1 MSTKKVKVELLF
13 GANTQA
19 AQAELKKLSD
29 SLENI
34 RKRPPIGA
42 GDMGFQKAA
51 EAAEWLERSLRSAVD
66 VNTGKLNLNKF
77 SQDLNT
83 AGKNLEGLHRDLK
96 RAGLDGENAFKQLAK
111 SIALADTATLSV
123 NDKLKEVFK
132 TLKNTARWEISSKV
146 LHSLESALSNSY
158 RYAQDLNKSL
168 NDIRIVTGYNIDQMA
183 KFAKEANSAAKA
195 LSSTT
200 TDYTKASLIY
210 YQQGLSDSE
219 VIERTNTTVKMAQV
233 AGSTAEKT
241 SDQLTAVWNNFY
253 DDSKSI
259 EYYADVMTALGAATA
274 SSTDEISAGLNKFAS
289 VANTVGLS
297 YEYAASALATVTA
310 TTRESADVV
319 GTAFKTLFAR
329 IQDLELGNT
338 LDDGTT
344 LGKYSQALAKVG
356 IDIKDTNDEIKTMD
370 VLLTEIAAKWQ
381 ELKKGDQIALAE
393 SVAGTRQYT
402 QLIALMDNWEFFQE
416 NLNTSL
422 TSTGALDEQAKI
434 YAESWEAA
442 EKRVTASAEA
452 IYGKILDD
460 DTFIELT
467 NLFANFIDSTGD
479 LIDSL
484 GGVKGL
490 LSAIGTIFV
499 AKFAKD
505 VPDFMRKIISNI
517 KVITGFAEKE
527 KIAMIQ
533 DSSTALRGGWNEKT
547 QTYNKSDDQLT
558 SEEKR
563 LIELND
569 VTIKY
574 LQNKR
579 KYSEYQQKEIEAR
592 LDNMKSLHDEIT
604 AYEKAGKE
612 AESFVRK
619 KKQSII
625 TTYTTNIDA
634 TNEKKELELRNKEA
648 KAKAKYYDASSQV
661 SLASGAVGNTKKRI
675 TTLRNK
681 VTQGT
686 ASEDETNELNKLENE
701 ELPKLE
707 QALVQTQDLL
717 KKAKQDIQ
725 DAGQELANFISN
737 LDNIDMDSLSD
748 EAKTSLEKL
757 QQAIEESVKASSKLD
772 TISKNIDTLIST
784 DDITELKE
792 YKEELQK
799 LLKLGEDFDLS
810 QQTKDAINQ
819 AIASNSIEDAKA
831 ILIKNKDDINKEL
844 TNIIDEKQDKAI
856 EAEAAT
862 TKLVGDRV
870 EVGKFTEIVTTDAQG
885 KYQKDYL
892 EDNLRKKTKNALDV
906 GNKTAIDRISQG
918 LTHATSTA
926 TGAIAAFS
934 AVNGVW
940 ETMEDTSATTGEKIT
955 ALGGGLM
962 SLIPTITSLIAT
974 MGPWGAAIAAIGAA
988 IAVGAKLWDNYTVT
1002 AEEKLEAATQR
1013 AEEFAQASKEA
1024 ANKADDIAS
1033 AYDNYIS
1040 VIDTLNS
1047 CVRGTTEWK
1056 NALTDVQNQSQALLD
1071 LYPELLK
1078 MADLYVYDSATGQY
1092 IIDPKKFKEAKEEA
1106 EKQAA
1111 FVSTASNMA
1120 NLSVL
1125 TAREEDEYK
1134 KLSNS
1139 ILNFDAFNLYDGS
1152 YIAKYGK
1159 EVFSTLSEEQ
1169 NKNFS
1174 SYIMQLLSQGASDEE
1189 IKNKAKNWIE
1199 ETSGYTLKEINGF
1212 NEQFEQ
1218 ILIKAEKL
1226 LSTQDEI
1233 AQTSS
1238 KTMLEYAKQFSLGE
1252 LGTLSLTSSLM
1263 QAEQGE
1269 WSAQEVV
1276 DKWQAN
1282 GLKFYGDILGANENE
1297 IRYAI
1302 EAYMKANNLSK
1313 SNKTNW
1319 LRAADGG
1326 KIFFETADGK
1336 NKEVSLLDIAE
1347 YARTTGIQ
1355 DITDINSEEVKI
1367 AKEIEKLEGEQKNLT
1382 KAILSETS
1390 GINTQALED
1399 YFRDFTGKVQNINE
1413 FINKYYNDI
1422 NSDIRKH
1429 LESFGFTEKDLE
1441 DAYNQVQGTLNNT
1454 IDYDSNL
1461 NKKISSEYTHR
1472 QVNTKQDVVDMLVA
1486 SNEDL
1491 KDLSVGQ
1498 QLNLANIYEKLFEY
1512 YGEFANHWIG
1522 QVTAKNYEEL
1532 AQAGEQLLD
1541 TATISTF
1548 EGLQLYEEY
1557 LASTETLTEEQKNSA
1572 LESAQNIQQIAD
1584 ITSDS
1589 IEAQAAQI
1597 NEIVG
1602 EGLAYGDILSEADIN
1617 TLKKNGLEIDKYF
1630 DRLEDGTYQLN
1641 GGIKN
1646 FEGNMESIAKAVDE
1660 CNRTIK
1666 NSTIDEYAKLLED
1679 YDKARAQA
1687 LQIQTDEQQQGNED
1701 YYNLAFLSSFNTDTL
1716 TSAGIDVDTQN
1727 LIKNNVIKNDDGTVK
1742 EIITEGLTDEQ
1753 KETLIEAVNAI
1764 AQLDQQNQI
1773 KIGRQA
1779 VDYNDLDRI
1788 RTDYSLDTAVYDYL
1802 RAEMEKNAEAF
1813 ELTKFEEIVDIYADI
1828 ADELSYINNE
1838 LAKANKYADNLYGD
1852 KRINQLKEI
1861 DNLYQKEIDA
1871 LEKKQSIIDSQL
1883 AKAKS
1888 TLQEHQVKVEGV
1900 DNINIDESTGLV
1912 TNQYD
1917 ILNQLWI
1924 KLNETETAFKAAGA
1938 VEGTWLAGE
1947 VERLKKEYE
1956 TFKQY
1961 VDNYEQL
1968 YNDSL
1973 ENVNAYQDAIIAKMD
1988 NHYESL
1994 VYEVEI
2000 NLEINELD
2008 LKELDYYLNKV
2019 SDDFYSMSEAIS
2031 YMVDNKSGNKL
2042 DILKDALNIYD
2053 DKYSLS
2059 NGILGGSIVEA
2070 RRSGSITQEK
2080 YISDLKESYNAILDN
2095 LQSLNELD
2103 KEMMAYYGET
2113 LSKANEELDK
2123 YTSRMDSLTKVL
2135 DHYKNVLNIVGKE
2148 QDYKAMGAVLEGTAK
2163 HLKNVVDVSRKEY
2176 EMFAAEE
2183 AEMRA
2188 RLNTVTENDSRYD
2201 LYKKEWEA
2209 AEEAMREAQ
2218 DSMLSATKEWAEA
2231 MKATV
2236 ENELSGLA
2244 DTLEKALTGGI
2255 SFDELSQ
2262 SMERASSLQEEY
2274 LTATNQIYETTKL
2287 MRTAQNA
2294 IDSTTNS
2301 VAKEKFKNYINE
2313 TKQLQNQTKLS
2324 QYELDIQQAK
2334 YDLLLAEIA
2343 LQDAQNAKTTVRLT
2357 RDAEGN
2363 FGYVYTADQNK
2374 VNDAQQKFEDAQNK
2388 LYNIGLEGANEYTE
2402 KYQQAMSA
2410 MYDELTE
2417 LQTAYLNGEITTQE
2431 EYNRRQNEIQQYYY
2445 EKLKNYSSLYQIALT
2460 TDSRIVADA
2469 WSTDFA
2475 DMTYNTEE
2483 WMAHVNDYVGQTK
2496 EVFIDWQE
2504 TIDAIEQEVD
2514 ADFENMETAVSDV
2527 TKASTDLKDEINDEV
2542 IPALT
2547 EEINS
2552 ISAVTEK
2559 YAEQRGE
2566 IEKQITYYERLASA
2580 IGDAI
2585 KAQDVFEGTEQF
2597 EETPPS
2603 EEPPSDLS
2611 LAMAKIIQ
2619 SGQTRT
2625 GSQEYQKWHSIRAK
2639 KLANTGPIDSDT
2651 QIDTS
2656 TLAKLMGAYEK
2667 TIQKGY
2673 TTSDVY
2679 KYVEAVIAGK
2689 AFFNN
2694 TEAEAALEG
2703 NWQLKRYKTGGY
2715 TGAWG
2720 PEGKLAIL
2728 DEKELVLNSEDTT
2741 NFLASL
2747 DLLHD
2752 IIRMIDIQAAST
2764 QIGGILSS
2772 STFEYGAAGTLE
2784 QSVHIEASF
2793 PGVTDR
2799 TEIEEA
2805 FNNLVNR
2812 ASQYANRK

>member
-146 LHSLESALSNSY
+146 LHTLESALSNSY

-168 NDIRIVTGYNIDQMA
+168 NDIRIVTGYNTDQMA
-183 KFAKEANSAAKA
+183 KFAKEANLAAKA

-219 VIERTNTTVKMAQV
+219 VIKRTNTTVKMAQV
-233 AGSTAEKT
+233 VGSTAEKT

-253 DDSKSI
+253 DGSKSI

-381 ELKKGDQIALAE
+381 ELSEGDQIALAE

-402 QLIALMDNWEFFQE
+402 QLIALMNNWEFFQE

-422 TSTGALDEQAKI
+422 TSTGTLDEQAKI

-479 LIDSL
+479 LIDGL

-505 VPDFMRKIISNI
+505 VPDFMRKTISNI

-547 QTYNKSDDQLT
+547 KTYNKSDDQLT

-648 KAKAKYYDASSQV
+648 KVKAKYYDASSQV

-686 ASEDETNELNKLENE
+686 ASEDETNELNRLENE

-707 QALVQTQDLL
+707 QALIQTQDLL

-737 LDNIDMDSLSD
+737 LDNIDIDSLSD
-748 EAKTSLEKL
+748 EAKTSLEDL

-792 YKEELQK
+792 YKEELKK
-799 LLKLGEDFDLS
+799 LLELGKDFNLS
-810 QQTKDAINQ
+810 QQTQNAINQ

-844 TNIIDEKQDKAI
+844 TNIIDEKQDEAI
-856 EAEAAT
+856 EAEATT
-862 TKLVGDRV
+862 TKLIGDRV
-870 EVGKFTEIVTTDAQG
+870 EIGKFTEVVTTNAQG

-892 EDNLRKKTKNALDV
+892 EDSLRNKTKNALDV

-1002 AEEKLEAATQR
+1002 TEEKLEAATQR
-1013 AEEFAQASKEA
+1013 VEEFAQASKEA
-1024 ANKADDIAS
+1024 ANKAEDIAS

-1092 IIDPKKFKEAKEEA
+1092 IIDPKKLKEAKEEA

-1125 TAREEDEYK
+1125 AAREEDEYSKLLKSIYAFDEFDIISPSGK
-1134 KLSNS
+1134 KNDGVNTFGKNIGVERTQNFTSKIISLVQQGMPKDDIKEEVEKYLPTLYKTSNNRLTIS
-1139 ILNFDAFNLYDGS
+1139 DQKAFE
-1152 YIAKYGK
+1152 K
-1159 EVFSTLSEEQ
+1159 EL
-1169 NKNFS
+1169 
-1174 SYIMQLLSQGASDEE
+1174 D
-1189 IKNKAKNWIE
+1189 
-1199 ETSGYTLKEINGF
+1199 
-1212 NEQFEQ
+1212 
-1218 ILIKAEKL
+1218 LIITRTEKL
-1226 LSTQDEI
+1226 VSTQDEI

-1282 GLKFYGDILGANENE
+1282 GLKFNGDILGANENE
-1297 IRYAI
+1297 IRYAV

-1355 DITDINSEEVKI
+1355 NITDINSEEVKI
-1367 AKEIEKLEGEQKNLT
+1367 AKEIEKLEDKQRDLT

-1390 GINTQALED
+1390 GINTQAIED
-1399 YFRDFTGKVQNINE
+1399 YISNFIGDIEDINEIYNDLDDDIQQHLENLGFDIADLSESYEQIESSLNDQLKDNSKLGKRIWLDTGKQ
-1413 FINKYYNDI
+1413 
-1422 NSDIRKH
+1422 
-1429 LESFGFTEKDLE
+1429 FG
-1441 DAYNQVQGTLNNT
+1441 
-1454 IDYDSNL
+1454 
-1461 NKKISSEYTHR
+1461 
-1472 QVNTKQDVVDMLVA
+1472 TKQDVVDMLVA

-1522 QVTAKNYEEL
+1522 QVTAENYEEL

-1541 TATISTF
+1541 IATISTF

-1557 LASTETLTEEQKNSA
+1557 LASTETLTEEQKKSA
-1572 LESAQNIQQIAD
+1572 LENAQNIQQIAD

-1641 GGIKN
+1641 GGIDN
-1646 FEGNMESIAKAVDE
+1646 FEGNMESIAKAIDE
-1660 CNRTIK
+1660 CNQAIK
-1666 NSTIDEYAKLLED
+1666 HSTIDEYAKLLED
-1679 YDKARAQA
+1679 YDKAREQA
-1687 LQIQTDEQQQGNED
+1687 LDLQTKENQQNNQE
-1701 YYNLAFLSSFNTDTL
+1701 YYNLAFLSSFNADSL
-1716 TSAGIDVDTQN
+1716 TAAGIDVDTQN
-1727 LIKNNVIKNDDGTVK
+1727 LIKNNVIKNDDGTIK
-1742 EIITEGLTDEQ
+1742 EIKTEELTDEQ
-1753 KETLIEAVNAI
+1753 KEALIKAVKAI
-1764 AQLDQQNQI
+1764 GQLDQQNQI

-1788 RTDYSLDTAVYDYL
+1788 RTDYSFDTEVYNYL

-1828 ADELSYINNE
+1828 ADELGYINNE

-1861 DNLYQKEIDA
+1861 DSLYQKEIDA
-1871 LEKKQSIIDSQL
+1871 LEKKQSIIDNQL

-1888 TLQEHQVKVEGV
+1888 ALQEHQIKVEGV
-1900 DNINIDESTGLV
+1900 DSINIDESTGLV

-1917 ILNQLWI
+1917 ILNQLWV

-2059 NGILGGSIVEA
+2059 NGVLGGSIVEA
-2070 RRSGSITQEK
+2070 RRSGNITQEK

-2183 AEMRA
+2183 AEMQA
-2188 RLNTVTENDSRYD
+2188 RLNTVAENDSRYD

-2218 DSMLSATKEWAEA
+2218 DSMLSATEEWAEA

-2445 EKLKNYSSLYQIALT
+2445 EKLKNYSSLYQVALT
-2460 TDSRIVADA
+2460 TDSRVVADA

-2514 ADFENMETAVSDV
+2514 ADFENMETAVKDV
-2527 TKASTDLKDEINDEV
+2527 TTESDKLAKEIQGDV
-2542 IPALT
+2542 VPALT

-2552 ISAVTEK
+2552 ISAVTAK
-2559 YAEQRGE
+2559 YAEQRNE
-2566 IEKQITYYERLASA
+2566 IEKQISYYERLASA

-2597 EETPPS
+2597 EETPDYS
-2603 EEPPSDLS
+2603 LIMIEEVLKGKYNSTLYEN
-2611 LAMAKIIQ
+2611 AKIARRSKIEEKGLT
-2619 SGQTRT
+2619 SADGIIE
-2625 GSQEYQKWHSIRAK
+2625 SKDFEYLMEKLNYYYNKSIDHDV
-2639 KLANTGPIDSDT
+2639 IDEKDHM
-2651 QIDTS
+2651 
-2656 TLAKLMGAYEK
+2656 LLRYMYEVL
-2667 TIQKGY
+2667 QGNRY
-2673 TTSDVY
+2673 LNWDD
-2679 KYVEAVIAGK
+2679 AV
-2689 AFFNN
+2689 N
-2694 TEAEAALEG
+2694 AL
-2703 NWQLKRYKTGGY
+2703 NMKQFASGGY

-2752 IIRMIDIQAAST
+2752 IIRMIDVQAAST
-2764 QIGGILSS
+2764 QVGGILSS
-2772 STFEYGAAGTLE
+2772 SAFGYGAAGTLE